1 MVAESAE
8 MARVVTVGGSRPA
21 RYGRHGRRAKQPYD
35 GRYILGR
42 RAKELVAIFR
52 ERIGPDVADDP
63 VMSTAIRR
71 CAETV
76 ALSEDLRA
84 RMLRGEAVSPDDVL
98 RTTRAA
104 DALTRRLHLDRHNVA
119 QRPPTL
125 SEYLAVRDEG

>member
-1 MVAESAE
+1 VD
-8 MARVVTVGGSRPA
+8 V
-21 RYGRHGRRAKQPYD
+21 
-35 GRYILGR
+35 
-42 RAKELVAIFR
+42 FR
-52 ERIGPDVADDP
+52 SRIGPDAYDP
-63 VMSTAIRR
+63 VMAAAIARA
-71 CAETV
+71 AETV
-76 ALSEDLRA
+76 ALSENLRA